1 MQPDPRAGSVE
12 ERAFAVDAGRV
23 VHETIDGETI
33 LIALDTGTY
42 YSLTGSGP
50 EIWSLLAA
58 GHPVGVAA
66 DALAERYPDEATQ
79 ARAELLRLALELEGE
94 GLLAD
99 GAPSSEAQPPVGSAQ
114 APAFTPAAL
123 HRYTDMEYFL
133 RLDPIHEVDPAQ
145 GWPVQGDGTT
155 LG

>member
-1 MQPDPRAGSVE
+1 MQPDPRAGSAE
-12 ERAFAVDAGRV
+12 ERAFAVDASRV

-66 DALAERYPDEATQ
+66 DALAERYPDQAAQ
-79 ARAELLRLALELEGE
+79 ARAELERLALELEGE
-94 GLLAD
+94 GLLEA
-99 GAPSSEAQPPVGSAQ
+99 GAPASEAPVGSAQ
-114 APAFTPAAL
+114 SPAFAPAAL

-145 GWPVQGDGTT
+145 GWPVQADGAT

>member
-1 MQPDPRAGSVE
+1 
-12 ERAFAVDAGRV
+12 VDAGRV

-50 EIWSLLAA
+50 EIWSLLAD

-66 DALAERYPDEATQ
+66 EALAERYPDQATQ
-79 ARAELLRLALELEGE
+79 ARAELERLALELEGE
-94 GLLAD
+94 GLLAP
-99 GAPSSEAQPPVGSAQ
+99 GAPAADPPVGSAQ
-114 APAFTPAAL
+114 SPAFTPAAL

-145 GWPVQGDGTT
+145 GWPVQADGAT